1 MRADI
6 FESLYKDGDIIM
18 VRRWIVILKG
28 LGEPIE
34 YFPDK
39 HTIIYYAVA
48 NIDSDTCV
56 APTEPSPGIG
66 WVEEVSDDNIVRL
79 ATNKEKRILFD
90 RLYRKGIRWD
100 ETSKRLIFLDI

>member
-6 FESLYKDGDIIM
+6 FESLYKDGDIII
-18 VRRWIVILKG
+18 VCRWIVILKG
-28 LGEPIE
+28 LGEPNE

-39 HTIIYYAVA
+39 HPIIYYAVV
-48 NIDSDTCV
+48 NINNDTCA

-66 WVEEVSDDNIVRL
+66 WIEEIPDDNMVRL
-79 ATNKEKRILFD
+79 ATNKEKRIIFD

-100 ETSKRLIFLDI
+100 ESLKRLIFLGI

>member
-28 LGEPIE
+28 LGEPSE
-34 YFPDK
+34 YFPDR

-48 NIDSDTCV
+48 HSDGNTCA
-56 APTEPSPGIG
+56 APSEPSPGIG
-66 WVEEVSDDNIVRL
+66 WIEEVDDSLVRL
-79 ATNKEKRILFD
+79 ATNKEKHILFD
-90 RLYRKGIRWD
+90 KLNRRGVRWD
-100 ETSKRLIFLDI
+100 ESLKQLIFIDI